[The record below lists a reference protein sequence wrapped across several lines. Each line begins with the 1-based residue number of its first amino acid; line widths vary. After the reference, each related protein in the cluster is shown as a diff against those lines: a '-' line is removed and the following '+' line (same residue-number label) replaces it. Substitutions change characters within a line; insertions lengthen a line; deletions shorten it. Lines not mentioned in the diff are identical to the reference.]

1 MELNDKIV
9 IYRSEDGETQLEVR
23 INQDTVWLNAYQ
35 IAELFGRDSK
45 TIRKHIANAIKEELA
60 GEVVVANFATT
71 TEHGA
76 IEGKTRHMMYASI
89 TLMSLFLLV
98 IGSNQKGCGL
108 SPLG

>member
-45 TIRKHIANAIKEELA
+45 TIRKHIANAIKKNLQA
-60 GEVVVANFATT
+60 
-71 TEHGA
+71 
-76 IEGKTRHMMYASI
+76 KW
-89 TLMSLFLLV
+89 
-98 IGSNQKGCGL
+98 L
-108 SPLG
+108 SQILRQPQNMVR

>member
-71 TEHGA
+71 ELSNSSFNALLICLPIVFT
-76 IEGKTRHMMYASI
+76 
-89 TLMSLFLLV
+89 SL
-98 IGSNQKGCGL
+98 SNN
-108 SPLG
+108 SAN